1 MICNKYQSTP
11 EQLNLDNY
19 PEEIKEQFFDF
30 INTVPYIKN
39 LISENRPY
47 AKDCPRDQDGK
58 IIIDFT
64 NPPIIEDTDYF
75 RPTAIHFQ
83 KYGCITKL
91 RPNRNPNSEY
101 GKWIREEIRRC
112 FYGYIRES
120 DGAWITGDM
129 YFFLNYCPIM
139 KVKKV
144 SGKKGIRVVDFPDFL
159 EGQWLRFMYIQH
171 ARDNAKHGS
180 ELAARGKGKAH
191 PYDEVVYTSEGLKN
205 WEQVKIGD
213 YLFGDD
219 GNLTKIIDIPFDDV
233 APIYEVELSSG
244 HRIKCSEGH
253 LWKVQ
258 SHCRG
263 EIIASTK
270 ELLDLYKRPRK
281 IEPHNPKGYELDCTI
296 PKGEG
301 AEFPYQ
307 ATKIDPYTFGL
318 LLGDGCFRNPGYR
331 NTVNL
336 TAVNSDFEV
345 YKNYI
350 PYSYHKVPSG
360 KYLYSLEIQDIHS
373 ILEEYG
379 LNQKKSEDKFIP
391 EEYKYNSKE
400 VRIALLKGLLDAD
413 GTVSK
418 GRIELTLSSKQMIEG
433 VRWICAS
440 LGIPCS
446 NLRIKKPWY
455 YDKEGKR
462 KHGLDAYRLSIFSSI
477 NLFNLPRK
485 TEAWKSRSQT
495 AYAQSKYKGYK
506 ITNITYCG
514 EQKAKCVTVDNKSH
528 CYLIGEFIPTHNS
541 FSMASIAAKRFL
553 LGELDET
560 TGQPTKGVETFI
572 SSYFKTYLNDDGVL
586 NKFEKYIDFCAE
598 YTQFPKK
605 RLTSSLDKMKWTSG
619 YKESNSEIKKG
630 SGNEVIGISVKD
642 SPGKLRGK
650 RGAFIGL
657 EEMGCH
663 IKGTEVLMYDTSI
676 KKVED
681 IQVGDILMGDNG
693 TPRKVL
699 ETHNGIDQLYKI
711 ILSNGDWHIVNSNHP
726 IYYKKYSWG
735 SKISQYKLATP
746 IELLNRNLQG
756 CYIPKT
762 TINFPYKEVSINP
775 YLLGLWLGDGDSSRI
790 SIANEDYEVLE
801 WLANNSIGYIR
812 DLKQS
817 STCKIF
823 HLPSKNNE
831 YLYSA
836 FKKYNL
842 FNNKHIPTDYI
853 YNSQEIGLQLLA
865 GLIDTDG
872 NLSIKKHGQCF
883 EITQHE
889 SRKHILDAAKFIAT
903 NCGLRCTISK
913 RISNGKSKG
922 NIHYRLRISGDIYKI
937 PTKINRKQA
946 SQVSCKYKQRRCWT
960 DYTFKVEPYDIGEYY
975 GFTITDNHLFVLKD
989 STITHN
995 SFPNLIELY
1004 STLRPSME
1012 DGDIVFGMIY
1022 AQGCVCAGTKVL
1034 QENGKPINIEDV
1046 SINAKLLGYNGSN
1059 SSVEDITWL
1068 QPYGEKECVRIITSK
1083 NNIIECSIDHP
1094 ILALNKNK
1102 FNKSKNTCSFYRAS
1116 EFRKGD
1122 TLLMPKQIGT
1132 FGNIHEKDAYLLG
1145 ALFGDGSYSDNSCV
1159 TLSITTEEEY
1169 AYYNDKYDINI
1180 SKLKYGYA
1188 QIYFRGLHPL
1198 LKKYKMDKQAFEN
1211 KKLPYNIFD
1220 WDKESVC
1227 NFLGGYFNADGNIQ
1241 IVKQKYRSIKL
1252 SCKYKNT
1259 LQEIKYLLYKLGIT
1273 SHIYK
1278 ESKPSRILNSK
1289 VNNKCYKMSAT
1300 DIYVLYISN
1309 SEDIHTFKQCI
1320 RFLIKNK
1327 QERLDSYN
1335 LHYSKHTYNSLK
1347 FELRSNHKGQNFI
1360 GKTFDNLQAVTIKNI
1375 ENIGI
1380 QRIYNM
1386 TANTTHTYISN
1397 GFISSNTAG
1406 DKDSDFS
1413 AAQKIMYSP
1422 RAFNMQPIKN
1432 VYDKVG
1438 QGKPEFVYFYP
1449 AYVNRNG
1456 CYNKDGVSDVTKAIL
1471 EILINRYNVK
1481 YNTTDATLITK
1492 TIAEHPIVPQ
1502 EAVLRT
1508 RGNLFPAS
1516 QINERLNQ
1524 IDANP
1529 NIFDDV
1535 YVGELI
1541 FDKAGQVKY
1550 VPSDDVPI
1558 RVYPTEDNKDRGA
1571 IEFYEMPQK
1580 NREGK
1585 VFPNRYIIGHDP
1597 KQLMGL
1603 IIVIL

>member
-1 MICNKYQSTP
+1 MVYNKYQSTP

-101 GKWIREEIRRC
+101 GKWIREETRRC
-112 FYGYIRES
+112 FYGYVRES

-139 KVKKV
+139 KVKRLK
-144 SGKKGIRVVDFPDFL
+144 GKKGIRVVDFPDFL

-180 ELAARGKGKAH
+180 ELASRGKGKAH
-191 PYDEVVYTSEGLKN
+191 PYDEVVYTPEGLKN
-205 WEQVKIGD
+205 WGQIKIGD
-213 YLFGDD
+213 YLFGDN
-219 GNLTKIIDIPFDDV
+219 GNITKVIDIPFDDV

-244 HRIKCSEGH
+244 HKIKCSEGH

-263 EIIASTK
+263 EIIVSTK

-281 IEPHNPKGYELDCTI
+281 IGPHNPKGYELDCTI
-296 PKGEG
+296 LKGEG

-307 ATKIDPYTFGL
+307 ATKVDPYTFGL

-336 TAVNSDFEV
+336 TAVNSNFEV

-350 PYSYHKVPSG
+350 PYNYHKVHSG
-360 KYLYSLEIQDIHS
+360 KYLYSLEIQDIYS
-373 ILEEYG
+373 ILEKYG

-418 GRIELTLSSKQMIEG
+418 GKIELTLSSKQMIED

-446 NLRIKKPWY
+446 NLRVKKSWY
-455 YDKEGKR
+455 YDKDSKR
-462 KHGLDAYRLSIFSSI
+462 KYGLDAYRLSIFSSI

-560 TGQPTKGVETFI
+560 TGEPTKGVETFI

-657 EEMGCH
+657 EEMG
-663 IKGTEVLMYDTSI
+663 
-676 KKVED
+676 
-681 IQVGDILMGDNG
+681 
-693 TPRKVL
+693 
-699 ETHNGIDQLYKI
+699 
-711 ILSNGDWHIVNSNHP
+711 
-726 IYYKKYSWG
+726 
-735 SKISQYKLATP
+735 
-746 IELLNRNLQG
+746 
-756 CYIPKT
+756 
-762 TINFPYKEVSINP
+762 
-775 YLLGLWLGDGDSSRI
+775 
-790 SIANEDYEVLE
+790 
-801 WLANNSIGYIR
+801 
-812 DLKQS
+812 
-817 STCKIF
+817 
-823 HLPSKNNE
+823 
-831 YLYSA
+831 
-836 FKKYNL
+836 
-842 FNNKHIPTDYI
+842 
-853 YNSQEIGLQLLA
+853 
-865 GLIDTDG
+865 
-872 NLSIKKHGQCF
+872 
-883 EITQHE
+883 
-889 SRKHILDAAKFIAT
+889 
-903 NCGLRCTISK
+903 
-913 RISNGKSKG
+913 
-922 NIHYRLRISGDIYKI
+922 
-937 PTKINRKQA
+937 
-946 SQVSCKYKQRRCWT
+946 
-960 DYTFKVEPYDIGEYY
+960 
-975 GFTITDNHLFVLKD
+975 
-989 STITHN
+989 

-1022 AQGCVCAGTKVL
+1022 AQGCVCAGTKVFDKYSNL
-1034 QENGKPINIEDV
+1034 INIEDANS
-1046 SINAKLLGYNGSN
+1046 SIMGYNGIN
-1059 SSVEDITWL
+1059 ASVEEITYL
-1068 QPYGEKECVRIITSK
+1068 QPETYKECVEIVTTNGSLK
-1083 NNIIECSIDHP
+1083 CSIDHP
-1094 ILALNKNK
+1094 LLTLNKNI
-1102 FNKSKNTCSFYRAS
+1102 FNKSTGTCSFYRAN
-1116 EFRKGD
+1116 ELKQGD
-1122 TLLMPKQIGT
+1122 ILLMHGNDK
-1132 FGNIHEKDAYLLG
+1132 FGDIHVKDAYLLG
-1145 ALFGDGSYSDNSCV
+1145 ALFGDGNYSDNSCV
-1159 TLSITTEEEY
+1159 SLSITTKEEY
-1169 AYYNDKYDINI
+1169 EYYNKNYNINI
-1180 SKLKYGYA
+1180 SKLKNTANGGLYA
-1188 QIYFRGLHPL
+1188 QIYFRKLHPL
-1198 LKKYKMDKQAFEN
+1198 LKIYNMDKQSFEN
-1211 KKLPYNIFD
+1211 KKLPNNIWQ
-1220 WDKESVC
+1220 WDKSSIAD
-1227 NFLGGYFNADGNIQ
+1227 FLAGYFDADGNIQ
-1241 IVKQKYRSIKL
+1241 IVKTKHRSIKL
-1252 SCKYKNT
+1252 TCKYKNT
-1259 LQEIKYLLYKLGIT
+1259 LELISILLQKLGIY
-1273 SHIYK
+1273 SYIL
-1278 ESKPSRILNSK
+1278 EENKPERVLCST
-1289 VNNKCYKMSAT
+1289 VNNKEYKVKLNKV
-1300 DIYVLYISN
+1300 YVLYICN
-1309 SEDIHTFKQCI
+1309 GRDIINFRENIHLKI
-1320 RFLIKNK
+1320 VSKR
-1327 QERLDSYN
+1327 ERLDSYVLQN
-1335 LHYSKHTYNSLK
+1335 GKGYYSTLK
-1347 FELRSNHKGQNFI
+1347 FKYRKENGKGKYFI
-1360 GKTFDNLQAVTIKNI
+1360 DKDLLDLKGTKIISIN
-1375 ENIGI
+1375 NIGV
-1380 QRIYNM
+1380 QRIYNL
-1386 TANTTHTYISN
+1386 TANTTHTYLSN

-1456 CYNKDGVSDVTKAIL
+1456 CYNKDGISDVTKAIL
-1471 EILINRYNVK
+1471 EVLINRYNVK
-1481 YNTTDATLITK
+1481 YNTTDSTLITK

-1508 RGNLFPAS
+1508 RGNLFPSS

-1524 IDANP
+1524 IDTNP

-1558 RVYPTEDNKDRGA
+1558 RVYPTEDNKDKGA

-1597 KQLMGL
+1597 VDDDVSQTMSLTSTFVFDLLTDRIVAEYTGRQEYADDNFEIVRKLCLFYNAKCMYEQNKKGIYSYFKRKGCLTLLAETPEYLKEQNIIKEIGYGNKGVGVNATANVNGFADRLTKEWL
-1603 IIVIL
+1603 IKKRVVLVKEEGQEKEVEIPNLFTVKNRAFLQEAAAYNPTANFDRIRAFGMVMIYREAFLILYQGDTNKAVEEDVDANAPENDEFFQENFDGRFQ

>member
-1 MICNKYQSTP
+1 MVCNKYQSTP

-101 GKWIREEIRRC
+101 GKWVREETRRC
-112 FYGYIRES
+112 FYGYVRES

-139 KVKKV
+139 KVKRLK
-144 SGKKGIRVVDFPDFL
+144 GKKGIRVVDFPDFL

-180 ELAARGKGKAH
+180 ELASRGKGKAH

-244 HRIKCSEGH
+244 HKIKCSEGH

-263 EIIASTK
+263 EIITSTK

-281 IEPHNPKGYELDCTI
+281 IGPHNPKGYELDCTI

-307 ATKIDPYTFGL
+307 ATKVDPYTFGL

-350 PYSYHKVPSG
+350 PYSYHKVLSG
-360 KYLYSLEIQDIHS
+360 KYLYSLEIQDIYS

-418 GRIELTLSSKQMIEG
+418 GKIELTLSSKQMIED

-485 TEAWKSRSQT
+485 TEAWESRSQT

-560 TGQPTKGVETFI
+560 TGEPTKGVETFI

-619 YKESNSEIKKG
+619 YKESNSEVKKG

-657 EEMGCH
+657 EEMG
-663 IKGTEVLMYDTSI
+663 
-676 KKVED
+676 
-681 IQVGDILMGDNG
+681 
-693 TPRKVL
+693 
-699 ETHNGIDQLYKI
+699 
-711 ILSNGDWHIVNSNHP
+711 
-726 IYYKKYSWG
+726 
-735 SKISQYKLATP
+735 
-746 IELLNRNLQG
+746 
-756 CYIPKT
+756 
-762 TINFPYKEVSINP
+762 
-775 YLLGLWLGDGDSSRI
+775 
-790 SIANEDYEVLE
+790 
-801 WLANNSIGYIR
+801 
-812 DLKQS
+812 
-817 STCKIF
+817 
-823 HLPSKNNE
+823 
-831 YLYSA
+831 
-836 FKKYNL
+836 
-842 FNNKHIPTDYI
+842 
-853 YNSQEIGLQLLA
+853 
-865 GLIDTDG
+865 
-872 NLSIKKHGQCF
+872 
-883 EITQHE
+883 
-889 SRKHILDAAKFIAT
+889 
-903 NCGLRCTISK
+903 
-913 RISNGKSKG
+913 
-922 NIHYRLRISGDIYKI
+922 
-937 PTKINRKQA
+937 
-946 SQVSCKYKQRRCWT
+946 
-960 DYTFKVEPYDIGEYY
+960 
-975 GFTITDNHLFVLKD
+975 
-989 STITHN
+989 

-1022 AQGCVCAGTKVL
+1022 AQG
-1034 QENGKPINIEDV
+1034 
-1046 SINAKLLGYNGSN
+1046 
-1059 SSVEDITWL
+1059 
-1068 QPYGEKECVRIITSK
+1068 
-1083 NNIIECSIDHP
+1083 
-1094 ILALNKNK
+1094 
-1102 FNKSKNTCSFYRAS
+1102 
-1116 EFRKGD
+1116 
-1122 TLLMPKQIGT
+1122 
-1132 FGNIHEKDAYLLG
+1132 
-1145 ALFGDGSYSDNSCV
+1145 
-1159 TLSITTEEEY
+1159 
-1169 AYYNDKYDINI
+1169 
-1180 SKLKYGYA
+1180 
-1188 QIYFRGLHPL
+1188 
-1198 LKKYKMDKQAFEN
+1198 
-1211 KKLPYNIFD
+1211 
-1220 WDKESVC
+1220 
-1227 NFLGGYFNADGNIQ
+1227 
-1241 IVKQKYRSIKL
+1241 
-1252 SCKYKNT
+1252 
-1259 LQEIKYLLYKLGIT
+1259 
-1273 SHIYK
+1273 
-1278 ESKPSRILNSK
+1278 
-1289 VNNKCYKMSAT
+1289 
-1300 DIYVLYISN
+1300 
-1309 SEDIHTFKQCI
+1309 
-1320 RFLIKNK
+1320 
-1327 QERLDSYN
+1327 
-1335 LHYSKHTYNSLK
+1335 
-1347 FELRSNHKGQNFI
+1347 
-1360 GKTFDNLQAVTIKNI
+1360 
-1375 ENIGI
+1375 
-1380 QRIYNM
+1380 
-1386 TANTTHTYISN
+1386 
-1397 GFISSNTAG
+1397 TAG

-1456 CYNKDGVSDVTKAIL
+1456 CYDKDGISDVTKAIL
-1471 EILINRYNVK
+1471 EVLINRYNVK
-1481 YNTTDATLITK
+1481 YNTTDSTLITK

-1508 RGNLFPAS
+1508 RGNLFPSS

-1524 IDANP
+1524 IDTNP

-1597 KQLMGL
+1597 VDDDVSQTMSLTSTFVFDLLTDRIVAEYTGRQEYADDNFEIVRKLCLFYNAKCMYEQNKKGIYSYFKRKGCLTLLAETPEYLKEQNIIKEIGYGNKGVGVNATANVNGFADRLTKEWLIKKQVVLVKEEGQEKEVEIPNLFTVKNRAFLQEAAAYNPTANFDRIRAFGMVMIYREAFL
-1603 IIVIL
+1603 ILYQGDTNKAVEEDVDANAPENDEFFQENFDGRFQ

>member
-1 MICNKYQSTP
+1 MVYNKYQSTP

-83 KYGCITKL
+83 KYGCVTKL
-91 RPNRNPNSEY
+91 RPNKNPNSEY
-101 GKWIREEIRRC
+101 GKWVKEEIRRC

-159 EGQWLRFMYIQH
+159 EGQWLKFIYIHQ
-171 ARDNAKHGS
+171 ARNNAKHGA
-180 ELAARGKGKAH
+180 ELAKRGAGK
-191 PYDEVVYTSEGLKN
+191 
-205 WEQVKIGD
+205 
-213 YLFGDD
+213 
-219 GNLTKIIDIPFDDV
+219 
-233 APIYEVELSSG
+233 
-244 HRIKCSEGH
+244 
-253 LWKVQ
+253 
-258 SHCRG
+258 
-263 EIIASTK
+263 
-270 ELLDLYKRPRK
+270 
-281 IEPHNPKGYELDCTI
+281 
-296 PKGEG
+296 
-301 AEFPYQ
+301 
-307 ATKIDPYTFGL
+307 
-318 LLGDGCFRNPGYR
+318 
-331 NTVNL
+331 
-336 TAVNSDFEV
+336 
-345 YKNYI
+345 
-350 PYSYHKVPSG
+350 
-360 KYLYSLEIQDIHS
+360 
-373 ILEEYG
+373 
-379 LNQKKSEDKFIP
+379 
-391 EEYKYNSKE
+391 
-400 VRIALLKGLLDAD
+400 
-413 GTVSK
+413 
-418 GRIELTLSSKQMIEG
+418 
-433 VRWICAS
+433 
-440 LGIPCS
+440 
-446 NLRIKKPWY
+446 
-455 YDKEGKR
+455 
-462 KHGLDAYRLSIFSSI
+462 
-477 NLFNLPRK
+477 
-485 TEAWKSRSQT
+485 
-495 AYAQSKYKGYK
+495 
-506 ITNITYCG
+506 
-514 EQKAKCVTVDNKSH
+514 
-528 CYLIGEFIPTHNS
+528 S
-541 FSMASIAAKRFL
+541 FVMASILAKRFI
-553 LGELDET
+553 LGELDES
-560 TGQPTKGVETFI
+560 TGKVSKRVESFVA
-572 SSYFKTYLNDDGVL
+572 SYMKNYLNEDGIL
-586 NKFEKYIDFCAE
+586 NKFESYIDFCAE
-598 YTQFPKK
+598 FTQFPRK
-605 RLTSSLDKMKWTSG
+605 RLQSSINNMHWQMG
-619 YKESNSEIKKG
+619 FKEANSEVKKG
-630 SGNEVIGISVKD
+630 SLNEVIGISVKD
-642 SPGKLRGK
+642 SAGKLRGK

-657 EEMGCH
+657 EEFG
-663 IKGTEVLMYDTSI
+663 
-676 KKVED
+676 
-681 IQVGDILMGDNG
+681 
-693 TPRKVL
+693 
-699 ETHNGIDQLYKI
+699 
-711 ILSNGDWHIVNSNHP
+711 
-726 IYYKKYSWG
+726 
-735 SKISQYKLATP
+735 
-746 IELLNRNLQG
+746 
-756 CYIPKT
+756 
-762 TINFPYKEVSINP
+762 
-775 YLLGLWLGDGDSSRI
+775 
-790 SIANEDYEVLE
+790 
-801 WLANNSIGYIR
+801 
-812 DLKQS
+812 
-817 STCKIF
+817 
-823 HLPSKNNE
+823 
-831 YLYSA
+831 
-836 FKKYNL
+836 
-842 FNNKHIPTDYI
+842 
-853 YNSQEIGLQLLA
+853 
-865 GLIDTDG
+865 
-872 NLSIKKHGQCF
+872 
-883 EITQHE
+883 
-889 SRKHILDAAKFIAT
+889 
-903 NCGLRCTISK
+903 
-913 RISNGKSKG
+913 
-922 NIHYRLRISGDIYKI
+922 
-937 PTKINRKQA
+937 
-946 SQVSCKYKQRRCWT
+946 
-960 DYTFKVEPYDIGEYY
+960 
-975 GFTITDNHLFVLKD
+975 
-989 STITHN
+989 

-1004 STLRPSME
+1004 GTLRPSME
-1012 DGDIVFGMIY
+1012 DGDIVFGMIF

-1046 SINAKLLGYNGSN
+1046 AINAKLLGYNGSN

-1132 FGNIHEKDAYLLG
+1132 FGDIHEKDAYLLG
-1145 ALFGDGSYSDNSCV
+1145 ALFGDGNYSNNSCV

-1180 SKLKYGYA
+1180 SKLKQGYA

-1241 IVKQKYRSIKL
+1241 VVKQKHRSIKL
-1252 SCKYKNT
+1252 SCKYENT

-1289 VNNKCYKMSAT
+1289 VNNKCYRMPAT
-1300 DIYVLYISN
+1300 DVYVLYISN
-1309 SEDIHTFKQCI
+1309 SEDIHTFKQYI

-1327 QERLDSYN
+1327 QERLDSYS
-1335 LHYSKHTYNSLK
+1335 LHCSKHIYNGLK
-1347 FELRSNHKGQNFI
+1347 FELRSNYKGQNFI
-1360 GKTFDNLQAVTIKNI
+1360 GKTFDNLQAVTIKSI
-1375 ENIGI
+1375 ENIGK

-1386 TANTTHTYISN
+1386 TADTTHTYISN

-1432 VYDKVG
+1432 YYDKIG
-1438 QGKPEFVYFYP
+1438 QGKNEFVYFFP
-1449 AYVNRNG
+1449 AYINRNG
-1456 CYNKDGVSDVTKAIL
+1456 CYNKDGISDVTKAIL
-1471 EILINRYNVK
+1471 EVLINRYNVK
-1481 YNTTDATLITK
+1481 YNTTDSTLITK

-1508 RGNLFPAS
+1508 RGNLFPSA

-1524 IDANP
+1524 IDTNP

-1558 RVYPTEDNKDRGA
+1558 RVYPTEDNKERGA

>member
-1 MICNKYQSTP
+1 MVYNKYQSTP

-83 KYGCITKL
+83 KYGCVTKL

-101 GKWIREEIRRC
+101 GKWIREETRRC

-139 KVKKV
+139 KVKRLK
-144 SGKKGIRVVDFPDFL
+144 GKKGIRVVDFPDFL

-180 ELAARGKGKAH
+180 ELASRGKGKAH
-191 PYDEVVYTSEGLKN
+191 PYDEVVYTPEGLKN
-205 WEQVKIGD
+205 WGQIKIGD
-213 YLFGDD
+213 YLFGDN
-219 GNLTKIIDIPFDDV
+219 GNLTKVIDIPFDDI

-244 HRIKCSEGH
+244 HKIKCSEGH

-263 EIIASTK
+263 EIIVSTK

-281 IEPHNPKGYELDCTI
+281 IGPHNPKGYELDCTI

-307 ATKIDPYTFGL
+307 VTKVDPYTFGL

-350 PYSYHKVPSG
+350 PYSYHKVLSS
-360 KYLYSLEIQDIHS
+360 KYLYSLEIQDIYS

-418 GRIELTLSSKQMIEG
+418 GKIELTLSSKQMIED

-440 LGIPCS
+440 LGTPCS
-446 NLRIKKPWY
+446 NLRVKKSWY
-455 YDKEGKR
+455 YDKRGKI
-462 KHGLDAYRLSIFSSI
+462 KHELDAYRLSIFSSI

-485 TEAWKSRSQT
+485 TKAWESRSQT

-560 TGQPTKGVETFI
+560 TGEPTKGVETFI

-657 EEMGCH
+657 EEMG
-663 IKGTEVLMYDTSI
+663 
-676 KKVED
+676 
-681 IQVGDILMGDNG
+681 
-693 TPRKVL
+693 
-699 ETHNGIDQLYKI
+699 
-711 ILSNGDWHIVNSNHP
+711 
-726 IYYKKYSWG
+726 
-735 SKISQYKLATP
+735 
-746 IELLNRNLQG
+746 
-756 CYIPKT
+756 
-762 TINFPYKEVSINP
+762 
-775 YLLGLWLGDGDSSRI
+775 
-790 SIANEDYEVLE
+790 
-801 WLANNSIGYIR
+801 
-812 DLKQS
+812 
-817 STCKIF
+817 
-823 HLPSKNNE
+823 
-831 YLYSA
+831 
-836 FKKYNL
+836 
-842 FNNKHIPTDYI
+842 
-853 YNSQEIGLQLLA
+853 
-865 GLIDTDG
+865 
-872 NLSIKKHGQCF
+872 
-883 EITQHE
+883 
-889 SRKHILDAAKFIAT
+889 
-903 NCGLRCTISK
+903 
-913 RISNGKSKG
+913 
-922 NIHYRLRISGDIYKI
+922 
-937 PTKINRKQA
+937 
-946 SQVSCKYKQRRCWT
+946 
-960 DYTFKVEPYDIGEYY
+960 
-975 GFTITDNHLFVLKD
+975 
-989 STITHN
+989 

-1022 AQGCVCAGTKVL
+1022 AQG
-1034 QENGKPINIEDV
+1034 
-1046 SINAKLLGYNGSN
+1046 
-1059 SSVEDITWL
+1059 
-1068 QPYGEKECVRIITSK
+1068 
-1083 NNIIECSIDHP
+1083 
-1094 ILALNKNK
+1094 
-1102 FNKSKNTCSFYRAS
+1102 
-1116 EFRKGD
+1116 
-1122 TLLMPKQIGT
+1122 
-1132 FGNIHEKDAYLLG
+1132 
-1145 ALFGDGSYSDNSCV
+1145 
-1159 TLSITTEEEY
+1159 
-1169 AYYNDKYDINI
+1169 
-1180 SKLKYGYA
+1180 
-1188 QIYFRGLHPL
+1188 
-1198 LKKYKMDKQAFEN
+1198 
-1211 KKLPYNIFD
+1211 
-1220 WDKESVC
+1220 
-1227 NFLGGYFNADGNIQ
+1227 
-1241 IVKQKYRSIKL
+1241 
-1252 SCKYKNT
+1252 
-1259 LQEIKYLLYKLGIT
+1259 
-1273 SHIYK
+1273 
-1278 ESKPSRILNSK
+1278 
-1289 VNNKCYKMSAT
+1289 
-1300 DIYVLYISN
+1300 
-1309 SEDIHTFKQCI
+1309 
-1320 RFLIKNK
+1320 
-1327 QERLDSYN
+1327 
-1335 LHYSKHTYNSLK
+1335 
-1347 FELRSNHKGQNFI
+1347 
-1360 GKTFDNLQAVTIKNI
+1360 
-1375 ENIGI
+1375 
-1380 QRIYNM
+1380 
-1386 TANTTHTYISN
+1386 
-1397 GFISSNTAG
+1397 TAG

-1456 CYNKDGVSDVTKAIL
+1456 CYNKDGISDVTKAIL
-1471 EILINRYNVK
+1471 EVLINRYNVK
-1481 YNTTDATLITK
+1481 YNTTDSTLITK

-1508 RGNLFPAS
+1508 RGNLFPSS

-1524 IDANP
+1524 IDTNP

-1558 RVYPTEDNKDRGA
+1558 RVYPTEDNKDKGA

-1597 KQLMGL
+1597 VDDDVSQTMSLTSTFVFDLLTDRIVAEYTGRQEYADDNFEIVRKLCLFYNAKCMYEQNKKGIYSYFKRKGCLTLLAETPEYLKEQNIIKEIGYGNKGVGVNATANVNGFADRLTKEWL
-1603 IIVIL
+1603 IKKRVVLVKEDGQEKEVEIPNLFTVKNRAFLQEAAAYNPTANFDRIRAFGMVMIYREAFLILYQGDTNKAIEQDVDANAPENDEFFQENFDGRFQ

>member
-1 MICNKYQSTP
+1 MVYNKYQSTP

-101 GKWIREEIRRC
+101 GKWVREETRRC
-112 FYGYIRES
+112 FYGYVRES

-139 KVKKV
+139 KVKRLK
-144 SGKKGIRVVDFPDFL
+144 GKKGIRVVDFPDFL

-180 ELAARGKGKAH
+180 ELASRGKGKAH
-191 PYDEVVYTSEGLKN
+191 PYDEIVYTSEGLKN
-205 WEQVKIGD
+205 WEQIKIGD

-219 GNLTKIIDIPFDDV
+219 GNLTKVIDIPFDDV

-244 HRIKCSEGH
+244 HKIKCSEGH

-281 IEPHNPKGYELDCTI
+281 IGPHNPKGYELDCTI

-307 ATKIDPYTFGL
+307 ATKVDPYTFGL

-336 TAVNSDFEV
+336 TAVTSDFEV

-350 PYSYHKVPSG
+350 PYSYHKVLSS
-360 KYLYSLEIQDIHS
+360 KYLYSLEIQDIYS

-400 VRIALLKGLLDAD
+400 IRIALLKGLLDAD

-418 GRIELTLSSKQMIEG
+418 GKIELTLSSKQMIED
-433 VRWICAS
+433 VRWLCAS

-446 NLRIKKPWY
+446 NLRIKKSWY
-455 YDKEGKR
+455 YDKDSKR

-485 TEAWKSRSQT
+485 TKAWESRSQT
-495 AYAQSKYKGYK
+495 AYTQSKYKGYK

-560 TGQPTKGVETFI
+560 TGEPTKGVETFI

-657 EEMGCH
+657 EEMG
-663 IKGTEVLMYDTSI
+663 
-676 KKVED
+676 
-681 IQVGDILMGDNG
+681 
-693 TPRKVL
+693 
-699 ETHNGIDQLYKI
+699 
-711 ILSNGDWHIVNSNHP
+711 
-726 IYYKKYSWG
+726 
-735 SKISQYKLATP
+735 
-746 IELLNRNLQG
+746 
-756 CYIPKT
+756 
-762 TINFPYKEVSINP
+762 
-775 YLLGLWLGDGDSSRI
+775 
-790 SIANEDYEVLE
+790 
-801 WLANNSIGYIR
+801 
-812 DLKQS
+812 
-817 STCKIF
+817 
-823 HLPSKNNE
+823 
-831 YLYSA
+831 
-836 FKKYNL
+836 
-842 FNNKHIPTDYI
+842 
-853 YNSQEIGLQLLA
+853 
-865 GLIDTDG
+865 
-872 NLSIKKHGQCF
+872 
-883 EITQHE
+883 
-889 SRKHILDAAKFIAT
+889 
-903 NCGLRCTISK
+903 
-913 RISNGKSKG
+913 
-922 NIHYRLRISGDIYKI
+922 
-937 PTKINRKQA
+937 
-946 SQVSCKYKQRRCWT
+946 
-960 DYTFKVEPYDIGEYY
+960 
-975 GFTITDNHLFVLKD
+975 
-989 STITHN
+989 

-1022 AQGCVCAGTKVL
+1022 AQG
-1034 QENGKPINIEDV
+1034 
-1046 SINAKLLGYNGSN
+1046 
-1059 SSVEDITWL
+1059 
-1068 QPYGEKECVRIITSK
+1068 
-1083 NNIIECSIDHP
+1083 
-1094 ILALNKNK
+1094 
-1102 FNKSKNTCSFYRAS
+1102 
-1116 EFRKGD
+1116 
-1122 TLLMPKQIGT
+1122 
-1132 FGNIHEKDAYLLG
+1132 
-1145 ALFGDGSYSDNSCV
+1145 
-1159 TLSITTEEEY
+1159 
-1169 AYYNDKYDINI
+1169 
-1180 SKLKYGYA
+1180 
-1188 QIYFRGLHPL
+1188 
-1198 LKKYKMDKQAFEN
+1198 
-1211 KKLPYNIFD
+1211 
-1220 WDKESVC
+1220 
-1227 NFLGGYFNADGNIQ
+1227 
-1241 IVKQKYRSIKL
+1241 
-1252 SCKYKNT
+1252 
-1259 LQEIKYLLYKLGIT
+1259 
-1273 SHIYK
+1273 
-1278 ESKPSRILNSK
+1278 
-1289 VNNKCYKMSAT
+1289 
-1300 DIYVLYISN
+1300 
-1309 SEDIHTFKQCI
+1309 
-1320 RFLIKNK
+1320 
-1327 QERLDSYN
+1327 
-1335 LHYSKHTYNSLK
+1335 
-1347 FELRSNHKGQNFI
+1347 
-1360 GKTFDNLQAVTIKNI
+1360 
-1375 ENIGI
+1375 
-1380 QRIYNM
+1380 
-1386 TANTTHTYISN
+1386 
-1397 GFISSNTAG
+1397 TAG

-1456 CYNKDGVSDVTKAIL
+1456 CYNKDGISDVTKAIL
-1471 EILINRYNVK
+1471 EVLINRYNVK
-1481 YNTTDATLITK
+1481 YNTTDSTLITK

-1508 RGNLFPAS
+1508 RGNLFPSS

-1524 IDANP
+1524 IDTNP

-1550 VPSDDVPI
+1550 VPSNDVPI
-1558 RVYPTEDNKDRGA
+1558 RVYPTEDNKDKGA

-1597 KQLMGL
+1597 VDDDVSQTMSLTSTFVFDLLTDRIVAEYTGRQEYADDNFEIVRKLCLFYNAKCMYEQNKKGIYSYFKRKGCLTLLAETPEYLKEQNIIKEIGYGNKGVGVNATANVNGFADRLTKEWL
-1603 IIVIL
+1603 IKKRVVLVKEEGQEKEVEIPNLFTVKNRAFLQEAAAYNPTANFDRIRAFGMVMIYREAFLILYQGDTNKAVEENIDANAPENDEFFQENFDGRFQ

>member
-1 MICNKYQSTP
+1 MVYNKYQSTP

-75 RPTAIHFQ
+75 RPTAMHFQ

-101 GKWIREEIRRC
+101 GKWIREETRRC
-112 FYGYIRES
+112 FYGYVRES

-139 KVKKV
+139 KVKRLK
-144 SGKKGIRVVDFPDFL
+144 GKKGIRVVDFPDFL

-180 ELAARGKGKAH
+180 ELASRGKGKAH
-191 PYDEVVYTSEGLKN
+191 PYDEVVYTPEGLKN
-205 WEQVKIGD
+205 WEQVKVGD

-244 HRIKCSEGH
+244 HKIKCSEGH

-263 EIIASTK
+263 EIIVSTK
-270 ELLDLYKRPRK
+270 ELLNLYKRPRK
-281 IEPHNPKGYELDCTI
+281 IGPHNPKGYELDCTI

-336 TAVNSDFEV
+336 TAVTSDFEV

-360 KYLYSLEIQDIHS
+360 KYLYNLEIQDIYS

-418 GRIELTLSSKQMIEG
+418 GKIELTLSSKQMIED
-433 VRWICAS
+433 VRWLCAS

-446 NLRIKKPWY
+446 NLRIKKSWY
-455 YDKEGKR
+455 YDKEDKR

-485 TEAWKSRSQT
+485 TEAWESRNQT

-560 TGQPTKGVETFI
+560 TGEPTKGVETFI

-657 EEMGCH
+657 EEMG
-663 IKGTEVLMYDTSI
+663 
-676 KKVED
+676 
-681 IQVGDILMGDNG
+681 
-693 TPRKVL
+693 
-699 ETHNGIDQLYKI
+699 
-711 ILSNGDWHIVNSNHP
+711 
-726 IYYKKYSWG
+726 
-735 SKISQYKLATP
+735 
-746 IELLNRNLQG
+746 
-756 CYIPKT
+756 
-762 TINFPYKEVSINP
+762 
-775 YLLGLWLGDGDSSRI
+775 
-790 SIANEDYEVLE
+790 
-801 WLANNSIGYIR
+801 
-812 DLKQS
+812 
-817 STCKIF
+817 
-823 HLPSKNNE
+823 
-831 YLYSA
+831 
-836 FKKYNL
+836 
-842 FNNKHIPTDYI
+842 
-853 YNSQEIGLQLLA
+853 
-865 GLIDTDG
+865 
-872 NLSIKKHGQCF
+872 
-883 EITQHE
+883 
-889 SRKHILDAAKFIAT
+889 
-903 NCGLRCTISK
+903 
-913 RISNGKSKG
+913 
-922 NIHYRLRISGDIYKI
+922 
-937 PTKINRKQA
+937 
-946 SQVSCKYKQRRCWT
+946 
-960 DYTFKVEPYDIGEYY
+960 
-975 GFTITDNHLFVLKD
+975 
-989 STITHN
+989 

-1022 AQGCVCAGTKVL
+1022 AQG
-1034 QENGKPINIEDV
+1034 
-1046 SINAKLLGYNGSN
+1046 
-1059 SSVEDITWL
+1059 
-1068 QPYGEKECVRIITSK
+1068 
-1083 NNIIECSIDHP
+1083 
-1094 ILALNKNK
+1094 
-1102 FNKSKNTCSFYRAS
+1102 
-1116 EFRKGD
+1116 
-1122 TLLMPKQIGT
+1122 
-1132 FGNIHEKDAYLLG
+1132 
-1145 ALFGDGSYSDNSCV
+1145 
-1159 TLSITTEEEY
+1159 
-1169 AYYNDKYDINI
+1169 
-1180 SKLKYGYA
+1180 
-1188 QIYFRGLHPL
+1188 
-1198 LKKYKMDKQAFEN
+1198 
-1211 KKLPYNIFD
+1211 
-1220 WDKESVC
+1220 
-1227 NFLGGYFNADGNIQ
+1227 
-1241 IVKQKYRSIKL
+1241 
-1252 SCKYKNT
+1252 
-1259 LQEIKYLLYKLGIT
+1259 
-1273 SHIYK
+1273 
-1278 ESKPSRILNSK
+1278 
-1289 VNNKCYKMSAT
+1289 
-1300 DIYVLYISN
+1300 
-1309 SEDIHTFKQCI
+1309 
-1320 RFLIKNK
+1320 
-1327 QERLDSYN
+1327 
-1335 LHYSKHTYNSLK
+1335 
-1347 FELRSNHKGQNFI
+1347 
-1360 GKTFDNLQAVTIKNI
+1360 
-1375 ENIGI
+1375 
-1380 QRIYNM
+1380 
-1386 TANTTHTYISN
+1386 
-1397 GFISSNTAG
+1397 TAG

-1456 CYNKDGVSDVTKAIL
+1456 CYNKDGISDVTKAIL
-1471 EILINRYNVK
+1471 EVLINRYNVK
-1481 YNTTDATLITK
+1481 YNTTDSTLITK

-1508 RGNLFPAS
+1508 RGNLFPSS

-1524 IDANP
+1524 IDTNP

-1558 RVYPTEDNKDRGA
+1558 RVYPTEDNKDKGA

-1597 KQLMGL
+1597 VDDDVSQTMSLTSTFVFDLLTDRIVAEYTGRQEYADDNFEIVRKLCLFYNAKCMYEQNKKGIYSYFKRKGCLTLLAETPEYLKEQNIIKEIGYGNKGVGVNATANVNGFADRLTKEWL
-1603 IIVIL
+1603 IKKRVVLVKEEGQEKEVEIPNLFTVKNRAFLQEAAAYNPTANFDRIRAFGMVMIYREAFLILYQGDTNKAIEENVDANAPENDEFFQENFDGRFQ

>member
-1 MICNKYQSTP
+1 MVWNKYQSTP

-47 AKDCPRDQDGK
+47 AKDCPRDQEGK
-58 IIIDFT
+58 IIVDFT

-75 RPTAIHFQ
+75 RPTAIYFQ

-139 KVKKV
+139 KVKRIK
-144 SGKKGIRVVDFPDFL
+144 GKKGLRVVDFPDFL

-180 ELAARGKGKAH
+180 ELASRGKGK
-191 PYDEVVYTSEGLKN
+191 
-205 WEQVKIGD
+205 
-213 YLFGDD
+213 
-219 GNLTKIIDIPFDDV
+219 
-233 APIYEVELSSG
+233 
-244 HRIKCSEGH
+244 
-253 LWKVQ
+253 
-258 SHCRG
+258 
-263 EIIASTK
+263 
-270 ELLDLYKRPRK
+270 
-281 IEPHNPKGYELDCTI
+281 
-296 PKGEG
+296 
-301 AEFPYQ
+301 
-307 ATKIDPYTFGL
+307 
-318 LLGDGCFRNPGYR
+318 
-331 NTVNL
+331 
-336 TAVNSDFEV
+336 
-345 YKNYI
+345 
-350 PYSYHKVPSG
+350 SY
-360 KYLYSLEIQDIHS
+360 
-373 ILEEYG
+373 
-379 LNQKKSEDKFIP
+379 
-391 EEYKYNSKE
+391 
-400 VRIALLKGLLDAD
+400 
-413 GTVSK
+413 
-418 GRIELTLSSKQMIEG
+418 
-433 VRWICAS
+433 
-440 LGIPCS
+440 
-446 NLRIKKPWY
+446 
-455 YDKEGKR
+455 
-462 KHGLDAYRLSIFSSI
+462 
-477 NLFNLPRK
+477 
-485 TEAWKSRSQT
+485 
-495 AYAQSKYKGYK
+495 
-506 ITNITYCG
+506 
-514 EQKAKCVTVDNKSH
+514 
-528 CYLIGEFIPTHNS
+528 
-541 FSMASIAAKRFL
+541 SMASIAAKRFL

-560 TGQPTKGVETFI
+560 TGEPTKGVETFI
-572 SSYFKTYLNDDGVL
+572 SSYLKTYLNDDGVL

-657 EEMGCH
+657 EEMG
-663 IKGTEVLMYDTSI
+663 
-676 KKVED
+676 
-681 IQVGDILMGDNG
+681 
-693 TPRKVL
+693 
-699 ETHNGIDQLYKI
+699 
-711 ILSNGDWHIVNSNHP
+711 
-726 IYYKKYSWG
+726 
-735 SKISQYKLATP
+735 
-746 IELLNRNLQG
+746 
-756 CYIPKT
+756 
-762 TINFPYKEVSINP
+762 
-775 YLLGLWLGDGDSSRI
+775 
-790 SIANEDYEVLE
+790 
-801 WLANNSIGYIR
+801 
-812 DLKQS
+812 
-817 STCKIF
+817 
-823 HLPSKNNE
+823 
-831 YLYSA
+831 
-836 FKKYNL
+836 
-842 FNNKHIPTDYI
+842 
-853 YNSQEIGLQLLA
+853 
-865 GLIDTDG
+865 
-872 NLSIKKHGQCF
+872 
-883 EITQHE
+883 
-889 SRKHILDAAKFIAT
+889 
-903 NCGLRCTISK
+903 
-913 RISNGKSKG
+913 
-922 NIHYRLRISGDIYKI
+922 
-937 PTKINRKQA
+937 
-946 SQVSCKYKQRRCWT
+946 
-960 DYTFKVEPYDIGEYY
+960 
-975 GFTITDNHLFVLKD
+975 
-989 STITHN
+989 

-1046 SINAKLLGYNGSN
+1046 SINTKLLGYNGSN

-1068 QPYGEKECVRIITSK
+1068 QPYGEKKCVRIITSK

-1094 ILALNKNK
+1094 ILALNKNR
-1102 FNKSKNTCSFYRAS
+1102 FNKSKSTCSFYRAS

-1122 TLLMPKQIGT
+1122 TLLMPKQLGT

-1145 ALFGDGSYSDNSCV
+1145 ALFGDGSYSNNSCV

-1169 AYYNDKYDINI
+1169 AYYNENYDINI
-1180 SKLKYGYA
+1180 SKLKEGYT

-1198 LKKYKMDKQAFEN
+1198 LKQYKMDKQAFGN

-1241 IVKQKYRSIKL
+1241 IIKQKHRSIKL
-1252 SCKYKNT
+1252 TCKYENT

-1320 RFLIKNK
+1320 RFLIKRK

-1335 LHYSKHTYNSLK
+1335 LHCSKHTYNSLK

-1360 GKTFDNLQAVTIKNI
+1360 GKTFDNLQAVTIKSI
-1375 ENIGI
+1375 ENIGK

-1449 AYVNRNG
+1449 AYINRNG
-1456 CYNKDGVSDVTKAIL
+1456 CYNKDGISDITKAIL
-1471 EILINRYNVK
+1471 EVLINRYNVK

-1508 RGNLFPAS
+1508 RGNLFPSA

-1524 IDANP
+1524 IDTNP

-1550 VPSDDVPI
+1550 VPSDDIPI
-1558 RVYPTEDNKDRGA
+1558 RVYPTEDNKERGA

>member
-1 MICNKYQSTP
+1 MVYNKYQSTP

-83 KYGCITKL
+83 KYGCVTKL

-101 GKWIREEIRRC
+101 GKWIREETRRC
-112 FYGYIRES
+112 FYGYVRES

-139 KVKKV
+139 KVKRLK
-144 SGKKGIRVVDFPDFL
+144 GKKGIRVVDFPDFL

-180 ELAARGKGKAH
+180 ELASRGKGKAH
-191 PYDEVVYTSEGLKN
+191 PYDEVVYTPEGLKN
-205 WEQVKIGD
+205 WGQIKIGD

-219 GNLTKIIDIPFDDV
+219 GNLTKVIDIPFDDV

-244 HRIKCSEGH
+244 HKIKCSEGH

-263 EIIASTK
+263 EIITSTK

-281 IEPHNPKGYELDCTI
+281 IGPHNPKGYELDCTI

-307 ATKIDPYTFGL
+307 ATKVDPYTFGL

-360 KYLYSLEIQDIHS
+360 KYLYSLEIQDIYS

-379 LNQKKSEDKFIP
+379 LNQKKSKDKFIP

-418 GRIELTLSSKQMIEG
+418 GKIELTLSSKQMIED

-446 NLRIKKPWY
+446 NLRVKKSWY
-455 YDKEGKR
+455 YDKDSKR
-462 KHGLDAYRLSIFSSI
+462 KYVLDAYRLSIFSSI

-485 TEAWKSRSQT
+485 TKAWESRSQT
-495 AYAQSKYKGYK
+495 TYAQSKYKGYK

-560 TGQPTKGVETFI
+560 TGEPTKGVETFI

-657 EEMGCH
+657 EEMG
-663 IKGTEVLMYDTSI
+663 
-676 KKVED
+676 
-681 IQVGDILMGDNG
+681 
-693 TPRKVL
+693 
-699 ETHNGIDQLYKI
+699 
-711 ILSNGDWHIVNSNHP
+711 
-726 IYYKKYSWG
+726 
-735 SKISQYKLATP
+735 
-746 IELLNRNLQG
+746 
-756 CYIPKT
+756 
-762 TINFPYKEVSINP
+762 
-775 YLLGLWLGDGDSSRI
+775 
-790 SIANEDYEVLE
+790 
-801 WLANNSIGYIR
+801 
-812 DLKQS
+812 
-817 STCKIF
+817 
-823 HLPSKNNE
+823 
-831 YLYSA
+831 
-836 FKKYNL
+836 
-842 FNNKHIPTDYI
+842 
-853 YNSQEIGLQLLA
+853 
-865 GLIDTDG
+865 
-872 NLSIKKHGQCF
+872 
-883 EITQHE
+883 
-889 SRKHILDAAKFIAT
+889 
-903 NCGLRCTISK
+903 
-913 RISNGKSKG
+913 
-922 NIHYRLRISGDIYKI
+922 
-937 PTKINRKQA
+937 
-946 SQVSCKYKQRRCWT
+946 
-960 DYTFKVEPYDIGEYY
+960 
-975 GFTITDNHLFVLKD
+975 
-989 STITHN
+989 

-1022 AQGCVCAGTKVL
+1022 AQG
-1034 QENGKPINIEDV
+1034 
-1046 SINAKLLGYNGSN
+1046 
-1059 SSVEDITWL
+1059 
-1068 QPYGEKECVRIITSK
+1068 
-1083 NNIIECSIDHP
+1083 
-1094 ILALNKNK
+1094 
-1102 FNKSKNTCSFYRAS
+1102 
-1116 EFRKGD
+1116 
-1122 TLLMPKQIGT
+1122 
-1132 FGNIHEKDAYLLG
+1132 
-1145 ALFGDGSYSDNSCV
+1145 
-1159 TLSITTEEEY
+1159 
-1169 AYYNDKYDINI
+1169 
-1180 SKLKYGYA
+1180 
-1188 QIYFRGLHPL
+1188 
-1198 LKKYKMDKQAFEN
+1198 
-1211 KKLPYNIFD
+1211 
-1220 WDKESVC
+1220 
-1227 NFLGGYFNADGNIQ
+1227 
-1241 IVKQKYRSIKL
+1241 
-1252 SCKYKNT
+1252 
-1259 LQEIKYLLYKLGIT
+1259 
-1273 SHIYK
+1273 
-1278 ESKPSRILNSK
+1278 
-1289 VNNKCYKMSAT
+1289 
-1300 DIYVLYISN
+1300 
-1309 SEDIHTFKQCI
+1309 
-1320 RFLIKNK
+1320 
-1327 QERLDSYN
+1327 
-1335 LHYSKHTYNSLK
+1335 
-1347 FELRSNHKGQNFI
+1347 
-1360 GKTFDNLQAVTIKNI
+1360 
-1375 ENIGI
+1375 
-1380 QRIYNM
+1380 
-1386 TANTTHTYISN
+1386 
-1397 GFISSNTAG
+1397 TAG

-1456 CYNKDGVSDVTKAIL
+1456 CYNKDGISDVTKAIL
-1471 EILINRYNVK
+1471 EVLINRYNVK
-1481 YNTTDATLITK
+1481 YNTTDSTLITK

-1508 RGNLFPAS
+1508 RGNLFPSS

-1524 IDANP
+1524 IDTNP

-1558 RVYPTEDNKDRGA
+1558 RVYPTEDNKDKGA

-1597 KQLMGL
+1597 VDDDVSQTMSLTSTFVFDLLTDRIVAEYTGRQEYADDNFEIVRKLCLFYNAKCMYEQNKKGIYSYFKRKGCLTLLAETPEYLKEQNIIKEIGYGNKGVGVNATANVNGFADRLTKEWL
-1603 IIVIL
+1603 IKKRVVLVKEEGQEKEVEIPNLFTVKNRAFLQEAAAYNPTANFDRIRAFGMVMIYREAFLILYQGDTNKAIEENVDANAPENDEFFQENFDGRFQ